1 MEYQETMQTL
11 SQCGL
16 GALVMEA
23 DSRIVAVNQIGDTL
37 LHGDGQLEGK
47 LLSEIALPLSMESEK
62 PIYANIVF
70 GEYLLRC
77 PTPKVENLP
86 SGTQF
91 VVFRNATA
99 QAMQDILLH
108 VVNQLSEALFVCDA
122 ESRILFLN
130 DAGIRMESMDCG
142 TFAVSA
148 QRMSIRCGMAA
159 KTMCRKSFARASR
172 SSITDSII
180 PRDTEKM

>member
-1 MEYQETMQTL
+1 MEYKETMEIL

-23 DSRIVAVNQIGDTL
+23 DSRIVAVNQTGDVL
-37 LHGDGQLEGK
+37 LHGDGQLKGK

-77 PTPKVENLP
+77 PTPAVEHLP

-99 QAMQDILLH
+99 QAMQDILLEVLAH
-108 VVNQLSEALFVCDA
+108 
-122 ESRILFLN
+122 I
-130 DAGIRMESMDCG
+130 MDLQ
-142 TFAVSA
+142 V
-148 QRMSIRCGMAA
+148 
-159 KTMCRKSFARASR
+159 
-172 SSITDSII
+172 
-180 PRDTEKM
+180 